1 VEFDDLQNLRGS
13 GMSGEESS
21 SVQPTPPPGAG
32 IAPNPVNELVAD
44 LLETTG
50 LIAPDRL
57 AGVRS
62 SAAGGSIAQ
71 AIVDEGLAAP
81 GVDTPPPSPIGARGL
96 RQVASDHSHLP
107 QIDLNAEGV
116 DKNAASQI
124 PTHVLERAVAIPYKL
139 EDDRL
144 YVAVA
149 DPTNVQAVDEL
160 RIATRYTL
168 EIGVAPAEDIE
179 VELRRVVRQTEAWE
193 RAALVEDELDE
204 DELEDADDLEAD
216 DGVSD
221 APLVRLVNSIIL
233 QAAEDGASD
242 LHFDPQDDFLVV
254 RLRVDGVLHE
264 VQRIPKRLA
273 PGVTTR
279 LKVLAKLDI
288 AERRKPQDGRIS
300 LNAKAA
306 GRMLDI
312 RVAVLPTVEGEGVV
326 MRLLDKSKRPPTLEE
341 LGLSDEMRAQFADII
356 QKPTGA
362 LLVTG
367 PTGSGK
373 STTLYAS
380 LAEISRPEIN
390 VITVEDPVE
399 YRLAG
404 LNQVQ
409 VNIKAGLTF
418 ATALRSI
425 LRSDPDVVMVGE
437 IRDAETAKIS
447 IEAALTGHFVLS
459 TLHTNDAPSAL
470 TRLNEMGVEPFLTGS
485 AVTAV
490 LAQRLVRKLCTHC
503 CEMYM
508 ATPEEMLE
516 ARFTPEQA
524 AAADGVGLY
533 RKKGCPR
540 CNQTGYKGRVG
551 VYQLMIMSETLSR
564 LAAQHASR
572 EEIERAGMEMGMK
585 TLWDDGLAKVAS
597 GMTSIEELARVLV

>member
-1 VEFDDLQNLRGS
+1 VDFEDLPNLRGVPAE
-13 GMSGEESS
+13 GEETSPVEPS
-21 SVQPTPPPGAG
+21 PPPGAG
-32 IAPNPVNELVAD
+32 ISPNPVTELVAD

-50 LIAPDRL
+50 LIPADRL
-57 AGVRS
+57 AAARS
-62 SAAGGSIAQ
+62 RAGTGSIAQ
-71 AIVDEGLAAP
+71 AIVDEGLAVEPA
-81 GVDTPPPSPIGARGL
+81 DLTSDEPSGELGRL
-96 RQVASDHSHLP
+96 RVDHSHLP
-107 QIDLNAEGV
+107 TVDLAVEGV
-116 DKNAASQI
+116 EKAAAGQI
-124 PTHVLERAVAIPYKL
+124 PTHVLERAVAIPYRL
-139 EDDRL
+139 EGDRL
-144 YVAVA
+144 YVAVSN
-149 DPTNVQAVDEL
+149 PNNVQAIDEL
-160 RIATRYTL
+160 RIATRHTL
-168 EIGVAPAEDIE
+168 EIAVAPAEDIE
-179 VELRRVVRQTEAWE
+179 LELRRIVRATEAWE
-193 RAALVEDELDE
+193 RAALVEDEMDLD
-204 DELEDADDLEAD
+204 DEEEGEDLEAD

-242 LHFDPQDDFLVV
+242 LHFDPQDDALVV
-254 RLRVDGVLHE
+254 RLRIDGVLHE

-306 GRMLDI
+306 GRLLDI

-326 MRLLDKSKRPPTLEE
+326 MRLLDKSKRAPTLTE
-341 LGLSDEMRAQFADII
+341 LGLSDDMRAAFEEII
-356 QKPTGA
+356 RKPTGA

-373 STTLYAS
+373 STTLYAA
-380 LAEISRPEIN
+380 LTEMNRPEIN
-390 VITVEDPVE
+390 IITVEDPVE

-404 LNQVQ
+404 LNQIQ
-409 VNIKAGLTF
+409 VNPKAGLTF
-418 ATALRSI
+418 ASSLRSI

-437 IRDAETAKIS
+437 IRDVETAKIS

-508 ATPEEMLE
+508 ATQQEMLD
-516 ARFTPEQA
+516 ARFTAEQA

-551 VYQLMIMSETLSR
+551 VYQLMTMTEDLSR
-564 LAAQHASR
+564 LASQHASR
-572 EEIERAGMEMGMK
+572 EEIERAAIEAGMK
-585 TLWDDGLAKVAS
+585 MLWDDGLAKVTS
-597 GMTSIEELARVLV
+597 GLTSVEELARVIV